1 MNNEKRRVG
10 VGPIFFL
17 IIILILIALWVGN
30 LDFSSY
36 SFTRGDLEA
45 AVEEGEVAS
54 VINEQTE
61 ASDGGKIQIV
71 TVNGVKRTLNVTDI
85 KEM

>member
-36 SFTRGDLEA
+36 SFTRGDL
-45 AVEEGEVAS
+45 
-54 VINEQTE
+54 
-61 ASDGGKIQIV
+61 
-71 TVNGVKRTLNVTDI
+71 
-85 KEM
+85 